1 MLTKSWFDFAHF
13 KKNFS
18 IGVRPQNESPAPSR
32 PHWGN
37 GFARFVD
44 RRSRRL
50 AYARTCWGWRGM
62 PRESRMRR
70 GVALGETGLRD
81 RGLAVAGAGRIGV
94 LVIPAKCAT

>member
-1 MLTKSWFDFAHF
+1 MSHLRPVAL
-13 KKNFS
+13 
-18 IGVRPQNESPAPSR
+18 IGATALPAS
-32 PHWGN
+32 
-37 GFARFVD
+37 RFVD

-70 GVALGETGLRD
+70 GVALGGTGLRD